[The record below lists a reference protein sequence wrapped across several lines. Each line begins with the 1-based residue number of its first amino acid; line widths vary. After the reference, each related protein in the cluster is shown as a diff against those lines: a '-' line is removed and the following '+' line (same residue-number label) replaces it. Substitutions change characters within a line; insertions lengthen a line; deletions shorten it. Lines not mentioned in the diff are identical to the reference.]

1 MYKEEG
7 YDFDRYIKYSKYI
20 RKINEL
26 NIDDDFCNF
35 EEKKRLLLE
44 MDITTI
50 KYGKSKIKVRTLI
63 CMMPQIRIK
72 LTEIRRSLENY
83 VSEYSSRYLE
93 DLENGRTSQL
103 INGEQNVFNFSSFY
117 KIGPNPDSLPDT
129 LDRHQIKGLFT
140 K

>member
-93 DLENGRTSQL
+93 AISK
-103 INGEQNVFNFSSFY
+103 NVRQRMLLY
-117 KIGPNPDSLPDT
+117 LR
-129 LDRHQIKGLFT
+129 L
-140 K
+140 